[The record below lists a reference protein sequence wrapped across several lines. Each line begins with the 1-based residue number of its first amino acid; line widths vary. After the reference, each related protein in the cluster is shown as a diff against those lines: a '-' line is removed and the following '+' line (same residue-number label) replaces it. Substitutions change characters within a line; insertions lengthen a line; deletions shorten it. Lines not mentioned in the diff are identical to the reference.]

1 MKRVILFFLYSL
13 VSATL
18 FAQEKWDL
26 KSVVEYAMD
35 NNLQVKQGD
44 IQALNSEFTYKQ
56 SKAAVFPTVN
66 FSSSA
71 SVNAGNNQDPITF
84 SRITESYFSTA
95 FQLQSSAD
103 IFNFFSKRNTI
114 LANEWEWRAAKA
126 NVDKLRYD
134 IALTAANGYLQVL
147 LCMEQEKIAELQI
160 LQTKSQLTSIT
171 KQVEAGALPQLN
183 AIQLEAQLSLD
194 SVNLVSAKG
203 NTERAKLQLKTFMN
217 LDASTPF
224 EIEAPPV
231 DRIPVETLGD
241 LQPEFVYQT
250 ALQNLPQQKANEY
263 RLMAAK
269 KMVKA
274 SKGSMLPTLTAF
286 GSLGTTYN
294 NQGMEIVGV
303 TPVMTPIGNVQV
315 GGVQYDVFP
324 NVPTYLYNYKKTTFT
339 EQFSDNFR
347 QSIGVGLSVPLFNGL
362 NLRTAYK
369 RNQLNVKSLELQKQI
384 DDQNL
389 KNDIYNAYNDALIA
403 YQKFE
408 ASKKNV
414 MANEQAFD
422 FATKRLEVGMLN
434 TFEWITT
441 QNNLLTARLNY
452 LINQFDFVFKMKVLE
467 FYKGQG
473 LKL

>member
-1 MKRVILFFLYSL
+1 
-13 VSATL
+13 
-18 FAQEKWDL
+18 
-26 KSVVEYAMD
+26 
-35 NNLQVKQGD
+35 
-44 IQALNSEFTYKQ
+44 
-56 SKAAVFPTVN
+56 
-66 FSSSA
+66 
-71 SVNAGNNQDPITF
+71 
-84 SRITESYFSTA
+84 
-95 FQLQSSAD
+95 
-103 IFNFFSKRNTI
+103 